1 MEPEAVKIL
10 IENGIPDAR
19 IEVVDTTGSKDHF
32 SAVVISSSFEG
43 LSLIEQHQKVY
54 NAIGDHMTK
63 EIHALQLKTF
73 SIQECEKHK
82 SQEN

>member
-73 SIQECEKHK
+73 SFFVFE
-82 SQEN
+82 

>member
-73 SIQECEKHK
+73 SIKEWEKHN

>member
-32 SAVVISSSFEG
+32 SAVVI
-43 LSLIEQHQKVY
+43 LSLIH
-54 NAIGDHMTK
+54 I
-63 EIHALQLKTF
+63 
-73 SIQECEKHK
+73 
-82 SQEN
+82 